1 MVLEGL
7 GKSLRDVL
15 AKVAK
20 AGHVDEELVK
30 EVSKDIQRALLQGD
44 VNVKLV
50 LKLTKALEK
59 RALEEKPP
67 AGMSVR
73 EHLVKIIYEEL
84 VKILGEKKT
93 LKIKRQTIMMVGLY
107 GQGKTTQAGKLAY
120 YFNKK
125 GLTVGLI
132 AADVHRPAAYDQL
145 AQLGEK
151 ISVPVFGDP
160 KERDAPKIVKMGMDH
175 FKDRDVVII
184 DTSGRHSLEDDLI
197 EEIKTVTSVADPDER
212 ILVLDAATG
221 QQAGPQAKAFHDA
234 VGITS
239 VILTK
244 MDGTAKGG
252 GALSAVAQTE
262 APIVFMGTGEHMRDL
277 ESFEPARFISRL
289 LGMGDI
295 QTLMEKAQESM
306 TEEQAIETTK
316 KIMGGRFT
324 LREMYEQ
331 MEMLTNMGPL
341 TKLISMI
348 PGMPGLADKI
358 DLEASQDRIYKY
370 RVILDSMTDEEMG
383 DPKIIKSSRVI
394 RIARGA
400 GVDPGDVRE
409 LLRQY
414 NASKKA
420 VKGFMGNR
428 KLRKQML
435 KQLQA
440 GGFEDLGDLS

>member
-30 EVSKDIQRALLQGD
+30 EVSRDIQRALLQGD

-50 LKLTKALEK
+50 LKLTKALER

-306 TEEQAIETTK
+306 TEEQAIETTR

-383 DPKIIKSSRVI
+383 DPKVIKSSRVI

-400 GVDPGDVRE
+400 GVDPSDVRE

-414 NASKKA
+414 NSSKKA